1 MYRPESH
8 TFGVNI
14 WGNLRYRATPVP
26 HKATYHASD
35 ITIVIPTIDLAPAT
49 LHRVISSIL
58 RHPVSQLIIPT
69 AGTIAEAQIVNFQ
82 AEFCDPR
89 VVVLHRDEISR
100 RQQTAQAMPH
110 VRTSLV
116 IIQDDHTYW
125 QAEASFVQSIVAPL
139 EDSSTG
145 GVSTV
150 LEARHRQHP
159 TSFAGFWNFLGMTY
173 LHYLHEYIF
182 FGKVGPLNADDDKFH
197 TRWLI
202 DHGWKIKLQ
211 AGPESV
217 MMTELGEWPKFSEQI
232 LRWTRTTWRSNPRQL
247 THKMSWFR
255 QPYTTFSLMMW
266 FFRMS
271 LVQEV
276 AMFWLLRAALKD
288 AGELALFPLAA
299 AALYAWIIT
308 MKIVK
313 ILPHFRKHPQDL
325 VYFPAYLV
333 FGYWCTL
340 VKVWAMLTCW
350 NASWA
355 TAKSSDTGGLLR
367 LSTFVGTSQ
376 DFASRAWKLLGRA
389 NKRRVYN
396 AKDA

>member
-1 MYRPESH
+1 M
-8 TFGVNI
+8 
-14 WGNLRYRATPVP
+14 RYHATPVP
-26 HKATYHASD
+26 HKTTYHASD
-35 ITIVIPTIDLAPAT
+35 ITVVIPTIDLALAT
-49 LHRVISSIL
+49 LHRVVSSIL
-58 RHPVSQLIIPT
+58 RHPVSQLIIAT
-69 AGTIAEAQIVNFQ
+69 AGPIADAQLADFQ
-82 AEFCDPR
+82 AGFCDSR
-89 VVVLHRDEISR
+89 VLVLHRDVISR

-110 VRTSLV
+110 VRTSLL
-116 IIQDDHTYW
+116 ITQDDHTYW
-125 QAEASFVQSIVAPL
+125 PAETAFIHSIMAPF
-139 EDSSTG
+139 EESSTG
-145 GVSTV
+145 GVSAV

-173 LHYLHEYIF
+173 LQYLNEYIF

-211 AGPESV
+211 AGPESA
-217 MMTELGEWPKFSEQI
+217 MNTELGEWPKFNEQI
-232 LRWTRTTWRSNPRQL
+232 LRWMRTTWRSNPRQL
-247 THKMSWFR
+247 SHKMSWAR

-271 LVQEV
+271 LIQEA

-299 AALYAWIIT
+299 TVLYTWIIT
-308 MKIVK
+308 MKMVK

-340 VKVWAMLTCW
+340 VKA
-350 NASWA
+350 
-355 TAKSSDTGGLLR
+355 SDTRRLLH
-367 LSTFVGTSQ
+367 LSTYTGTSQ
-376 DFASRAWKLLGRA
+376 DFTSRAWKLLNRA
-389 NKRRVYN
+389 YKRWAYKS
-396 AKDA
+396 KDA